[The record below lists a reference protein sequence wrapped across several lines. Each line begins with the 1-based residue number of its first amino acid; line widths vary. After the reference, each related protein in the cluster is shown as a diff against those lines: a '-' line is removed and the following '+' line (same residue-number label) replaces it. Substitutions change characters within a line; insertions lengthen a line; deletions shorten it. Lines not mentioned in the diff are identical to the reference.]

1 MFVVDNIIIS
11 DDVVDAPFACNLGAC
26 HGACCVRGDSGAP
39 LDPDERVELE
49 TVLPVVEHR
58 LRREAREV
66 IQEHGVWEEIAPGEY
81 ATTCVGTSECVFV
94 VYDGS
99 VAKCAIE
106 QAYHAGRTAFRKP
119 ISCHLYPIRVES
131 LGEFDGLNYEQLEM
145 CRPAIRR
152 GKRENVQLSDFL
164 AEALSRKYGSKWV
177 EKLKDIIR
185 ERRSVL
191 TDTP

>member
-11 DDVVDAPFACNLGAC
+11 DDVVDAPFSCNLGAC

-39 LDPDERVELE
+39 LEPDERAELE
-49 TVLPVVEHR
+49 AVLPVVEHR
-58 LRREAREV
+58 LRPEARAVVEE
-66 IQEHGVWEEIAPGEY
+66 QGVWEESSPGAY

-94 VYDGS
+94 VYDGP

-106 QAYHAGRTAFRKP
+106 QAYHAGKTAFRKP

-131 LGEFDGLNYEQLEM
+131 LGEFDGLNYEQIAI
-145 CRPAIRR
+145 CRPGVRR
-152 GKRENVQLSDFL
+152 GKRENVQLSNFL
-164 AEALSRKYGSKWV
+164 GGALSRKYGSKWV
-177 EKLKDIIR
+177 EKLKETIR
-185 ERRSVL
+185 DRRSVL

>member
-1 MFVVDNIIIS
+1 MFVVDNILIS

-39 LDPDERVELE
+39 LDPDEREELE
-49 TVLPVVEHR
+49 AVLPVVERR
-58 LRREAREV
+58 LRPEAREV
-66 IQEHGVWEEIAPGEY
+66 IGERGVWEEITPGEF

-94 VYDGS
+94 VYDGP

-106 QAYHAGRTAFRKP
+106 QAYHAGKTTFRKP

-131 LGEFDGLNYEQLEM
+131 LGEFDGLNYERIELCESGV
-145 CRPAIRR
+145 RR

-164 AEALSRKYGSKWV
+164 SEALSRKYGSKWV
-177 EKLKDIIR
+177 EKLKETLI